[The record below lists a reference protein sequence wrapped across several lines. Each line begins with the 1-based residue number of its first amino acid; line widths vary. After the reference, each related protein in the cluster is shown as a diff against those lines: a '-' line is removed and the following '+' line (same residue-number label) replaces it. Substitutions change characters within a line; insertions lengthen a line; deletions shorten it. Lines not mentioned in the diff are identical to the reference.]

1 MIALAEKAPIVIT
14 GAGGYIGAALARRL
28 AGEGR
33 PLRLVSRPTSSAVAP
48 ADADIVVVY
57 ADLADESVWSR
68 LLQGASAVVHLSAR
82 TDLRAAEADPADD
95 EALNIAPVR
104 ALLRAAAKADVPPT
118 IVFASTVT
126 IFGPKHANPADER
139 TPDNPC
145 SVYDRH
151 KAVCET
157 LLRQATASGALRAC
171 TLRLANVYGSG
182 GGSVNSN
189 RGILNVMMRR
199 AVNGEPLT
207 VYGEGTYVR
216 DFMHL
221 DDVVDAF
228 ARAVDAGPDVCDGS
242 HYVIATGRGTSLAEA
257 YRLIA
262 AAAEAATGRRVDI
275 RHVPEPADL
284 HPIERRNFVGD
295 SSLYQRRSGWRPR
308 IALPEGIGRF
318 FAGESA
324 QRAAV

>member
-1 MIALAEKAPIVIT
+1 MKPIVIT

-33 PLRLVSRPTSSAVAP
+33 PLRLLSRPTSSAVAP
-48 ADADIVVVY
+48 GGADIEVIY
-57 ADLADESVWSR
+57 ADLADEAVWSR
-68 LLQGASAVVHLSAR
+68 LLHGAAAVVHLSAR
-82 TDLRAAEADPADD
+82 TDLRAAEADPASD
-95 EALNIAPVR
+95 ETLNIAPVQT
-104 ALLRAAAKADVPPT
+104 LVRAAANAGAPPT
-118 IVFASTVT
+118 MVFASTVT
-126 IFGPKHANPADER
+126 IFGPQHTNPADER

-151 KAVCET
+151 KVACER
-157 LLRQATASGALRAC
+157 LLRDATAAGGLRAC

-199 AVNGEPLT
+199 ALNGEPLT
-207 VYGEGTYVR
+207 IYGEGAYVR
-216 DFMHL
+216 DFTHL

-228 ARAVDAGPDVCDGS
+228 ARAADAGADVCDGS
-242 HYVIATGRGTSLAEA
+242 HYVIATGRGTSVAEA

-262 AAAEAATGRRVDI
+262 EAAEAATGRRVEI

-284 HPIERRNFVGD
+284 HPIERRNFIGN
-295 SSLYQRRSGWRPR
+295 SSLFQRRCGWRPR

-318 FAGESA
+318 FAASSV

>member
-1 MIALAEKAPIVIT
+1 LNLVVIT

-33 PLRLVSRPTSSAVAP
+33 PLRLVSRPSSRAVAVGG
-48 ADADIVVVY
+48 ADIEVIH
-57 ADLADESVWSR
+57 ADLANEAVWSR
-68 LLQGASAVVHLSAR
+68 LLHGAAAVVHLSAR
-82 TDLRAAEADPADD
+82 TDLRAAEADPAGD
-95 EALNIAPVR
+95 EALNIAPVK
-104 ALLRAAAKADVPPT
+104 ALVRAAANADVPPT
-118 IVFASTVT
+118 VVFASTAT
-126 IFGPKHANPADER
+126 IFGPQHANPADER

-151 KAVCET
+151 KVACET
-157 LLRQATASGALRAC
+157 LLCEATAAGGLRAC
-171 TLRLANVYGSG
+171 TLRLSNVFGSG

-199 AVNGEPLT
+199 ALNGEPLT
-207 VYGEGTYVR
+207 IYGEGAYVR
-216 DFMHL
+216 DFIHL

-228 ARAVDAGPDVCDGS
+228 ARAADASGDVCDGS
-242 HYVIATGRGTSLAEA
+242 HYVIANGRGTSLAEA

-262 AAAEAATGRRVDI
+262 ETAEAATGRRVEI

-284 HPIERRNFVGD
+284 HPIERRNFVGN

-308 IALPEGIGRF
+308 ISLPDGIGRF
-318 FAGESA
+318 FAAASA
-324 QRAAV
+324 QQTAV